1 MALSNP
7 PYIAPY
13 ANIFTDPVTGEDLF
27 VEVWNGGGWD
37 RVETVPSDM
46 KVTYGNP
53 DRGYEDVRDLRRGS

>member
-37 RVETVPSDM
+37 RVPNCDIPVYV
-46 KVTYGNP
+46 KVTRGNP
-53 DRGYEDVRDLRRGS
+53 DSGYEDFA